1 MGMILKSGVGAYANM
16 FVFLIVGA
24 YFGSNCPQSFS
35 QNTAVREPV
44 SSPQAIQSPAIIY
57 RRPIIDVHL
66 HTDPPISAMGV
77 PNPVTGSKPAATPTE
92 LRDSVIEQCKRYN
105 IVRGVLNGY
114 PGTLKSWV
122 DKDPKRF
129 ISAPMILEQDKHPV
143 IDVATLRQELR
154 EGRAGALG
162 EIISQYVGLE
172 PNDPALEPYWA
183 LAEELGVP
191 TMIHTGTSFPGTPY
205 FGYPAFRLR
214 LGNPL
219 LLEDVLVKHPKLR
232 LWIAHG
238 GEPWTEETF
247 ALMAEY
253 PQIYMDVSTINWIG
267 GPAGRPA
274 FHAFLKQ
281 AIDRGLE
288 TRIMFG
294 SDQMGWP
301 DAIGLAIAGVDSAP
315 FLTSDQKHDIFYGNA
330 TTFFLLRDQD

>member
-1 MGMILKSGVGAYANM
+1 MGMILKSGVGPYANT

-35 QNTAVREPV
+35 QNTAVREQV

-57 RRPIIDVHL
+57 RGPIIDVHL

-172 PNDPALEPYWA
+172 PNDPARTL
-183 LAEELGVP
+183 LGS
-191 TMIHTGTSFPGTPY
+191 G
-205 FGYPAFRLR
+205 
-214 LGNPL
+214 
-219 LLEDVLVKHPKLR
+219 
-232 LWIAHG
+232 
-238 GEPWTEETF
+238 
-247 ALMAEY
+247 
-253 PQIYMDVSTINWIG
+253 
-267 GPAGRPA
+267 
-274 FHAFLKQ
+274 
-281 AIDRGLE
+281 
-288 TRIMFG
+288 
-294 SDQMGWP
+294 
-301 DAIGLAIAGVDSAP
+301 
-315 FLTSDQKHDIFYGNA
+315 
-330 TTFFLLRDQD
+330 